1 MNNLTI
7 EQYTLI
13 ALAVSALLIAVVS
26 NWRGDEE
33 P

>member
-13 ALAVSALLIAVVS
+13 ALAVSALLIAVLS
-26 NWRGDEE
+26 NFGGDK
-33 P
+33 